1 MKQIFFLALAIACA
15 FQNQAQELE
24 RPLAFV
30 PYRTNVSLGNR
41 TLLEIPFFDD
51 FSSGRGIIYA
61 PDANRW
67 VNSGVYTSHQ
77 MPIAP
82 LTLGVAVFDGLN
94 GQGMPYDFS
103 DPFAQGAADT
113 LISMP
118 LNLSTLDSAD
128 QVYLFFYLQA
138 AGHGNMPDDVDSMY
152 VDFYSPITGEWTQVK
167 SISSDNTT
175 NWMRHDIHIKQNQ
188 YLQSGFSF
196 RFRNDATLSGAYD
209 QWNLDY
215 VNVQEGVDT
224 ANYQFNEVAMQYTP
238 SPLLIN
244 GYSTMPWRHFIVNP
258 EIYLADSLKAFEQNL
273 GPTENIVTGYSL
285 SVDGNKQVFNTQHL
299 NTFNND
305 FREITSSMLWDNTA
319 LVNANDNDSVVVVD
333 VCTFINQADPH
344 LENDTACYKME
355 LANYYAYDDGG
366 AERSWTV
373 QGAGA
378 SVAMKFYNHE
388 ADTLMGIA
396 VNWIP
401 YGVNHQDQ
409 NFFLRVWNDDGGQ
422 PGDVI
427 SENYNYQSPAYDAN
441 GYTQFHFHALDAP
454 LALPAG
460 TYYVG
465 WVQSDPETYDVGN
478 DKNTNNNPAKLFYAL
493 GSGQAWLQSATEGSV
508 MIRPYMKAGEN
519 QVWEGVEDKALSQW
533 SLFPNPASSQLN
545 LKNSSGQ
552 PITWKLMNSTGQCME
567 QGITSDAVINWSIEH
582 YPAGLY
588 FISIS
593 GHREQKNIRWIKQ

>member
-1 MKQIFFLALAIACA
+1 MKQIFLLVAILTSALGIK
-15 FQNQAQELE
+15 AQEME
-24 RPLAFV
+24 RPLSFIPAHTAGHNG
-30 PYRTNVSLGNR
+30 YR

-51 FSSGRGIIYA
+51 FSSGRGVIHS
-61 PDANRW
+61 PETNRW
-67 VNSGVYTSHQ
+67 ISSGVYTSHQ
-77 MPIAP
+77 MPISP

-94 GQGMPYDFS
+94 AQGMPYDFT

-113 LISMP
+113 LTSMP
-118 LNLSTLDSAD
+118 LNLASLDSVD
-128 QVYLFFYLQA
+128 NVYLFFYLQA
-138 AGHGNMPDDVDSMY
+138 AGNGNMPDDVDSMY
-152 VDFYSPITGEWTQVK
+152 IDFYSPITGEWSQVK

-175 NWMRHDIHIKQNQ
+175 NWIRHDIHIKQGQ
-188 YLQSGFSF
+188 YLQSGFAF

-224 ANYQFNEVAMQYTP
+224 ANYQFNEVAMQFTP
-238 SPLLIN
+238 SNLLVN
-244 GYSTMPWRHFIVNP
+244 GYTAMPWKHFVVNP
-258 EIYLADSLKAFEQNL
+258 EIYLADSLKAYEQNL

-285 SVDGNKQVFNTQHL
+285 AVDGIKQVFNTQNL

-305 FREITSSMLWDNTA
+305 FRQITATMLWDNSA
-319 LVNANDNDSVVVVD
+319 ILAASASDSVVTID

-344 LENDTACYKME
+344 LENDTACYTME
-355 LANYYAYDDGG
+355 MANYYAYDDGG

-388 ADTLMGIA
+388 TDTLVGIA

-401 YGVNHQDQ
+401 YGLNHNDQ

-427 SENYNYQSPAYDAN
+427 SENFNYQSPAYDTD
-441 GYTQFHFHALDAP
+441 GYTQFHFHALDQP

-460 TYYVG
+460 TYYAG

-478 DKNTNNNPAKLFYAL
+478 DKNTNNNPAKLFYSL
-493 GSGQAWLQSATEGSV
+493 GSGQSWLQSETTGSV
-508 MIRPYMKAGEN
+508 MIRPYMKAGEDN
-519 QVWEGVEDKALSQW
+519 VWEGVQEDESSDLTIY
-533 SLFPNPASSQLN
+533 PNPASSQLLLQN
-545 LKNSSGQ
+545 PNGQ
-552 PITWKLMNSTGQCME
+552 RLTWKMWNSQGQCLD
-567 QGITSDAVINWSIEH
+567 QGTDANSLIQWDVESF
-582 YPAGLY
+582 ASGLY
-588 FISIS
+588 LITIEGPN
-593 GHREQKNIRWIKQ
+593 GHQTLRWVKQ

>member
-1 MKQIFFLALAIACA
+1 MKQIFLLVLFFACA
-15 FQNQAQELE
+15 SRMQAQELE
-24 RPLAFV
+24 RPLSRV
-30 PYRTNVSLGNR
+30 PFKSSAQMGYR

-51 FSSGRGIIYA
+51 FSSGRGIIHS
-61 PDANRW
+61 PQSNRW
-67 VNSGVYTSHQ
+67 INSGVYTSHQ
-77 MPIAP
+77 MPITP

-94 GQGMPYDFS
+94 AQGMPYDFT
-103 DPFAQGAADT
+103 DEFAHGPADT
-113 LISMP
+113 LTSMP
-118 LNLSTLDSAD
+118 LNLASLDSAD
-128 QVYLFFYLQA
+128 NVYLFFYLQA

-152 VDFYSPITGEWTQVK
+152 IDFYSPITGEWSLVK
-167 SISSDNTT
+167 SISSDNTN
-175 NWMRHDIHIKQNQ
+175 NWNRHDLHIKKAQ

-215 VNVQEGVDT
+215 VNVQEGFDT
-224 ANYQFNEVAMQYTP
+224 ANYQFNEVAMQFTP
-238 SPLLIN
+238 SNLLVN
-244 GYSTMPWRHFIVNP
+244 GYTAMPWRHFVVSP

-273 GPTENIVTGYSL
+273 GPTENIVTGYSIA
-285 SVDGNKQVFNTQHL
+285 VDGNKQVFNTQNL

-305 FREITSSMLWDNTA
+305 FRQITATMLWDNSAILGASA
-319 LVNANDNDSVVVVD
+319 LDSLVLVD

-344 LENDTACYKME
+344 LENDTACYTME
-355 LANYYAYDDGG
+355 LANFYSYDDGG

-388 ADTLMGIA
+388 ADTLVGIA

-401 YGVNHQDQ
+401 YGLNHEDQ

-427 SENYNYQSPAYDAN
+427 SENFNYQSPAYDTD

-478 DKNTNNNPAKLFYAL
+478 DKNTNNNPAKLFYSL
-493 GSGQAWLQSATEGSV
+493 GSGQSWLQSETTGSV
-508 MIRPYMKAGEN
+508 MIRPFMKAGEDE
-519 QVWEGVEDKALSQW
+519 VWEGVEEGDNEPFV
-533 SLFPNPASSQLN
+533 LFPNPTSDNIQLQN
-545 LKNSSGQ
+545 LGGQ
-552 PITWKLMNSTGQCME
+552 NVTWKMWSSTGMLLDQGFSRDEMIHWDVE
-567 QGITSDAVINWSIEH
+567 Q
-582 YPAGLY
+582 YPSGLY
-588 FISIS
+588 FISIES
-593 GHREQKNIRWIKQ
+593 ARGHQTLRWVKQ

>member
-1 MKQIFFLALAIACA
+1 MKQIFLLVLFFACA
-15 FQNQAQELE
+15 SRMQAQELE
-24 RPLAFV
+24 RPLSRV
-30 PYRTNVSLGNR
+30 PFKSSAQMGYR

-51 FSSGRGIIYA
+51 FSSGRGIIHS
-61 PDANRW
+61 PQSNRW
-67 VNSGVYTSHQ
+67 INSGVYTSHQ
-77 MPIAP
+77 MPITP

-94 GQGMPYDFS
+94 AQGMPYDFT
-103 DPFAQGAADT
+103 DEFAQGPADT
-113 LISMP
+113 LTSMP
-118 LNLSTLDSAD
+118 LNLASLDSAD
-128 QVYLFFYLQA
+128 NVYLFFYLQA

-152 VDFYSPITGEWTQVK
+152 IDFYSPITGEWSQVK
-167 SISSDNTT
+167 SISSDNTN
-175 NWMRHDIHIKQNQ
+175 NWNRHDLHIKKAQ

-215 VNVQEGVDT
+215 VNVQEGFDT
-224 ANYQFNEVAMQYTP
+224 ANYQFNEVAMQFTP
-238 SPLLIN
+238 SNLLVN
-244 GYSTMPWRHFIVNP
+244 GYTAMPWRHFVVSP

-273 GPTENIVTGYSL
+273 GPTENIVTGYSIA
-285 SVDGNKQVFNTQHL
+285 VDGNKQVFNTQNL

-305 FREITSSMLWDNTA
+305 FRQITATMLWDNSAILGASA
-319 LVNANDNDSVVVVD
+319 LDSLVLVD

-344 LENDTACYKME
+344 LENDTACYTME
-355 LANYYAYDDGG
+355 LANFYAYDDGG

-388 ADTLMGIA
+388 ADTLVGIA

-401 YGVNHQDQ
+401 YGLNHEDQ

-427 SENYNYQSPAYDAN
+427 SENFNYQSPAYDTD
-441 GYTQFHFHALDAP
+441 GYTQFHFHALDAS

-478 DKNTNNNPAKLFYAL
+478 DKNTNNNPAKLFYSL
-493 GSGQAWLQSATEGSV
+493 GSGQSWLQSETTGSV
-508 MIRPYMKAGEN
+508 MIRPYMKAGEDE
-519 QVWEGVEDKALSQW
+519 VWEGVEEGDNEPFV
-533 SLFPNPASSQLN
+533 LFPNPTSDNIQLQN
-545 LKNSSGQ
+545 LGGQ
-552 PITWKLMNSTGQCME
+552 NVTWKMWSSTGMLLDQGFSRDEMIHWDVE
-567 QGITSDAVINWSIEH
+567 Q
-582 YPAGLY
+582 YPSGLY
-588 FISIS
+588 FISIES
-593 GHREQKNIRWIKQ
+593 ARGHQTLRWVKQ

>member
-1 MKQIFFLALAIACA
+1 MKQIFLLVLFFACA
-15 FQNQAQELE
+15 SGMQAQELE
-24 RPLAFV
+24 RPLSRV
-30 PYRTNVSLGNR
+30 PFKSSAQMGYR

-51 FSSGRGIIYA
+51 FSSGRGIIHS
-61 PDANRW
+61 PQSNRW

-77 MPIAP
+77 MPITP

-94 GQGMPYDFS
+94 AQGMPYDFT
-103 DPFAQGAADT
+103 DEFAQGPADT
-113 LISMP
+113 LTSMP
-118 LNLSTLDSAD
+118 LNLASLDSAD
-128 QVYLFFYLQA
+128 NVYLFFYLQA
-138 AGHGNMPDDVDSMY
+138 AGNGNMPDDVDSMY
-152 VDFYSPITGEWTQVK
+152 IDFYSPITGEWSTVK

-175 NWMRHDIHIKQNQ
+175 NWNRHDIHIKQAQ

-224 ANYQFNEVAMQYTP
+224 ANYQFNEVAMQFTP
-238 SPLLIN
+238 SNLLVN
-244 GYSTMPWRHFIVNP
+244 GYTAMPWRHFAVSP

-273 GPTENIVTGYSL
+273 GPTENIVTGYSIA
-285 SVDGNKQVFNTQHL
+285 VDGNKQVFNTQNL

-305 FREITSSMLWDNTA
+305 FRQITATMLWDNSAILGSSA
-319 LVNANDNDSVVVVD
+319 LDSLVSVD

-344 LENDTACYKME
+344 LENDTACYTME
-355 LANYYAYDDGG
+355 LANFYAYDDGG

-388 ADTLMGIA
+388 ADTLVGIA

-401 YGVNHQDQ
+401 YGLNHEDQ

-427 SENYNYQSPAYDAN
+427 SENFNYQSPAYDTD
-441 GYTQFHFHALDAP
+441 GYTQFHFHALDAS

-478 DKNTNNNPAKLFYAL
+478 DKNTNNNPAKLFYSL
-493 GSGQAWLQSATEGSV
+493 GSGQSWLQSETTGSV
-508 MIRPYMKAGEN
+508 MIRPYMKAGEDE
-519 QVWEGVEDKALSQW
+519 VWEGVEEGDNEPFV
-533 SLFPNPASSQLN
+533 LFPNPTSDNIQLQN
-545 LKNSSGQ
+545 LGGQ
-552 PITWKLMNSTGQCME
+552 NVTWKMWSSTGMLLDQGFSRDEMIHWDVE
-567 QGITSDAVINWSIEH
+567 Q
-582 YPAGLY
+582 YPSGLY
-588 FISIS
+588 FISIES
-593 GHREQKNIRWIKQ
+593 ARGHQTLRWVKQ

>member
-1 MKQIFFLALAIACA
+1 MKQIFLLVLFFACA
-15 FQNQAQELE
+15 SRMQAQELE
-24 RPLAFV
+24 RPLSRV
-30 PYRTNVSLGNR
+30 PFKSSAQMGYR

-51 FSSGRGIIYA
+51 FSSGRGIIHS
-61 PDANRW
+61 PQSNRW
-67 VNSGVYTSHQ
+67 INSGVYTSHQ
-77 MPIAP
+77 MPITP

-94 GQGMPYDFS
+94 AQGMPYDFT
-103 DPFAQGAADT
+103 DEFAQGPADT
-113 LISMP
+113 LTSMP
-118 LNLSTLDSAD
+118 LNLASLDSAD
-128 QVYLFFYLQA
+128 NVYLFFYLQA

-152 VDFYSPITGEWTQVK
+152 IDFYSPITGEWSQVK
-167 SISSDNTT
+167 SISSDNTN
-175 NWMRHDIHIKQNQ
+175 NWNRHDLHIKKAQ

-215 VNVQEGVDT
+215 VNVQEGFDT
-224 ANYQFNEVAMQYTP
+224 ANYQFNEVAMQFTP
-238 SPLLIN
+238 SNLLVN
-244 GYSTMPWRHFIVNP
+244 GYTAMPWRHFVVSP

-273 GPTENIVTGYSL
+273 GPTENIVTGYSIA
-285 SVDGNKQVFNTQHL
+285 VDGNKQVFNTQNL

-305 FREITSSMLWDNTA
+305 FRQITATMLWDNSAILGASA
-319 LVNANDNDSVVVVD
+319 LDSLVLVD

-344 LENDTACYKME
+344 LENDTACYTME
-355 LANYYAYDDGG
+355 LANFYAYDDGG

-388 ADTLMGIA
+388 ADTLVGIA

-401 YGVNHQDQ
+401 YGLNHEDQ

-427 SENYNYQSPAYDAN
+427 SENFNYQSPAYDTD
-441 GYTQFHFHALDAP
+441 GYTQFHFHALDAS

-478 DKNTNNNPAKLFYAL
+478 DKNTNNNPAKLFYSL
-493 GSGQAWLQSATEGSV
+493 GSGQSWLQSETTGSV
-508 MIRPYMKAGEN
+508 MIRPFMKAGEDE
-519 QVWEGVEDKALSQW
+519 VWEGVEEGDNEPFV
-533 SLFPNPASSQLN
+533 LFPNPASDNIQLQN
-545 LKNSSGQ
+545 LGGQ
-552 PITWKLMNSTGQCME
+552 NVTWKMWSSTGMLLDQGFSRDEMIHWDVE
-567 QGITSDAVINWSIEH
+567 Q
-582 YPAGLY
+582 YPSGLY
-588 FISIS
+588 FISIES
-593 GHREQKNIRWIKQ
+593 ARGHQTLRWVKQ

>member
-1 MKQIFFLALAIACA
+1 MKQLFWILCTLTFALHS
-15 FQNQAQELE
+15 QAQEKE
-24 RPLAFV
+24 SPLTKIQPVGEHAKG
-30 PYRTNVSLGNR
+30 LK

-51 FSSGRGIIYA
+51 FSAGRA
-61 PDANRW
+61 AVNVPDAGRW
-67 VNSGVYTSHQ
+67 VNAGVYTSAQ

-82 LTLGVAVFDGLN
+82 LTLGAAIFDGLN
-94 GQGMPYDFS
+94 SEGMPYDFS
-103 DPFAQGAADT
+103 NPFAQGAADT
-113 LISMP
+113 LTSMP
-118 LNLSTLDSAD
+118 LNLAGLDSTD

-152 VDFYSPITGEWTQVK
+152 VDFFSPITGQWDQVL
-167 SISSDNTT
+167 SIASDNTT
-175 NWMRHDIHIKQNQ
+175 DWIRHDLHIKQAQ
-188 YLQSGFSF
+188 FLQSGFAF

-238 SPLLIN
+238 SNILSN
-244 GYSTMPWRHFIVNP
+244 GYTAMPWKHFVVNP
-258 EIYLADSLKAFEQNL
+258 EVHLADSLKAFEQNL
-273 GPTENIVTGYSL
+273 GPTENIVTGYSIT
-285 SVDGNKQVFNTQHL
+285 VDGSQSVFNTQNL

-305 FREITSSMLWDNTA
+305 FRAITTTMLWNNTSI
-319 LVNANDNDSVVVVD
+319 LNANAQDSVVNVE

-344 LENDTACYKME
+344 LENDTACYTLH

-401 YGVNHQDQ
+401 YGSDESNQ

-427 SENYNYQSPAYDAN
+427 SENFNYQSPAYDTD
-441 GYTQFHFHALDAP
+441 GYTQFHYHALDQP

-460 TYYVG
+460 TFYVG
-465 WVQSDPETYDVGN
+465 WVQSDPGTYDVGN
-478 DKNTNNNPAKLFYAL
+478 DKNTNNNPAKLFYVL
-493 GSGQAWLQSATEGSV
+493 GSDQQWIQSETTGSLLL
-508 MIRPYMKAGEN
+508 RPYLKAGEN
-519 QVWEGVEDKALSQW
+519 QVWEGVNHATFAQSILY
-533 SLFPNPASSQLN
+533 PNPANDVLFLTNVGQGQLQWKMWSSVGTCINQGVS
-545 LKNSSGQ
+545 NSSALQ
-552 PITWKLMNSTGQCME
+552 WDVQDL
-567 QGITSDAVINWSIEH
+567 
-582 YPAGLY
+582 PAGLY
-588 FISIS
+588 FLTIESPA
-593 GHREQKNIRWIKQ
+593 GVETLRWIKQ

>member
-1 MKQIFFLALAIACA
+1 MKQIFLLVLIFACA
-15 FQNQAQELE
+15 SGMQAQELE
-24 RPLAFV
+24 RPLSRV
-30 PYRTNVSLGNR
+30 PFKSSVQMGYR

-51 FSSGRGIIYA
+51 FSSGRGIIHS
-61 PDANRW
+61 PQSNRW
-67 VNSGVYTSHQ
+67 INSGVYTSHQ
-77 MPIAP
+77 MPITP

-94 GQGMPYDFS
+94 AQGMPYDFT
-103 DPFAQGAADT
+103 DEFAQGPADT
-113 LISMP
+113 LTSMP
-118 LNLSTLDSAD
+118 LNLASLDSAD
-128 QVYLFFYLQA
+128 NVYLFFYLQA

-152 VDFYSPITGEWTQVK
+152 IDFYSPITGEWSQVK

-175 NWMRHDIHIKQNQ
+175 NWNRHDIHIKQAQ

-215 VNVQEGVDT
+215 VNVQEGYDT
-224 ANYQFNEVAMQYTP
+224 ANYQFNEVAMQFTP
-238 SPLLIN
+238 SNLLVN
-244 GYSTMPWRHFIVNP
+244 GYTAMPWRHFVVSP
-258 EIYLADSLKAFEQNL
+258 EIYLADSLKAYEQNL
-273 GPTENIVTGYSL
+273 GPTENIVTGYSIA
-285 SVDGNKQVFNTQHL
+285 VDGNKQVFNTQNL

-305 FREITSSMLWDNTA
+305 FRQITATMLWDNSAILGASA
-319 LVNANDNDSVVVVD
+319 LDSLVSVD

-344 LENDTACYKME
+344 LENDTACYTME
-355 LANYYAYDDGG
+355 LANFYAYDDGG

-388 ADTLMGIA
+388 ADTLVGIA

-401 YGVNHQDQ
+401 YGLNHEDQ

-427 SENYNYQSPAYDAN
+427 SENFNYQSPAYDTD

-478 DKNTNNNPAKLFYAL
+478 DKNTNNNPAKLFYSL
-493 GSGQAWLQSATEGSV
+493 GSGQSWLQSETTGSV
-508 MIRPYMKAGEN
+508 MIRPYMKAGEDE
-519 QVWEGVEDKALSQW
+519 VWEGVEEGNIEPFV
-533 SLFPNPASSQLN
+533 LFPNPTSDHIKLRN
-545 LKNSSGQ
+545 RGGQ
-552 PITWKLMNSTGQCME
+552 FVAWKMWSSTGMLLDQGFSRDEMIHWDVE
-567 QGITSDAVINWSIEH
+567 Q
-582 YPAGLY
+582 YPSGLY
-588 FISIS
+588 FISIEGAR
-593 GHREQKNIRWIKQ
+593 GHQTLRWVKQ

>member
-1 MKQIFFLALAIACA
+1 MKQIFLLVLFFACA
-15 FQNQAQELE
+15 SGMQAQELE
-24 RPLAFV
+24 RPLSRV
-30 PYRTNVSLGNR
+30 PFKSSAQMGYR

-51 FSSGRGIIYA
+51 FSSGRGIIHS
-61 PDANRW
+61 PQSNRW
-67 VNSGVYTSHQ
+67 INSGVYTSHQ
-77 MPIAP
+77 MPITP

-94 GQGMPYDFS
+94 AQGMPYDFT
-103 DPFAQGAADT
+103 DEFAQGAADT
-113 LISMP
+113 LTSMP
-118 LNLSTLDSAD
+118 LNLAALDSVD
-128 QVYLFFYLQA
+128 NVYLFFYLQA
-138 AGHGNMPDDVDSMY
+138 AGNGNMPDDVDSMY
-152 VDFYSPITGEWTQVK
+152 IDFYSPITGEWSQVK

-175 NWMRHDIHIKQNQ
+175 NWNRHDIHIKQAQ

-224 ANYQFNEVAMQYTP
+224 ANYQFNEVAMQFTP
-238 SPLLIN
+238 SNLLVN
-244 GYSTMPWRHFIVNP
+244 GYTAMPWRHFAVSP

-273 GPTENIVTGYSL
+273 GPTENIVTGYSIA
-285 SVDGNKQVFNTQHL
+285 VDGNKQVFNTQNL

-305 FREITSSMLWDNTA
+305 FRQITATMLWDNSAILGASA
-319 LVNANDNDSVVVVD
+319 LDSLVSVD

-344 LENDTACYKME
+344 LENDTACYTME
-355 LANYYAYDDGG
+355 LANFYAYDDGG

-388 ADTLMGIA
+388 ADTLVGIA

-401 YGVNHQDQ
+401 YGLNHEDQ

-427 SENYNYQSPAYDAN
+427 SENFNYQSPAYDTD
-441 GYTQFHFHALDAP
+441 GYTQFHFHALDAS

-478 DKNTNNNPAKLFYAL
+478 DKNTNNNPAKLFYSL
-493 GSGQAWLQSATEGSV
+493 GSGQSWLQSETTGSV
-508 MIRPYMKAGEN
+508 MIRPYMKAGEDE
-519 QVWEGVEDKALSQW
+519 VWEGVEEGNNEPFV
-533 SLFPNPASSQLN
+533 LFPNPTSDNIQLQN
-545 LKNSSGQ
+545 LGGQ
-552 PITWKLMNSTGQCME
+552 NVTWKMWSSTGMLLDQGFSRDEMIHWDVE
-567 QGITSDAVINWSIEH
+567 Q
-582 YPAGLY
+582 YPSGLY
-588 FISIS
+588 FISIES
-593 GHREQKNIRWIKQ
+593 ARGHQTLRWVKQ

>member
-1 MKQIFFLALAIACA
+1 MKQIFLLVLFFACA
-15 FQNQAQELE
+15 SRMQAQELE
-24 RPLAFV
+24 RPLSRV
-30 PYRTNVSLGNR
+30 PFKSSAQMGYR

-51 FSSGRGIIYA
+51 FSSGRGIIHS
-61 PDANRW
+61 PQSNRW
-67 VNSGVYTSHQ
+67 INSGVYTSHQ
-77 MPIAP
+77 MPITP

-94 GQGMPYDFS
+94 AQGMPYDFT
-103 DPFAQGAADT
+103 DEFAQGPADT
-113 LISMP
+113 LTSMP
-118 LNLSTLDSAD
+118 LNLASLDSAD
-128 QVYLFFYLQA
+128 NVYLFFYLQA

-152 VDFYSPITGEWTQVK
+152 IDFYSPITGEWSQVK
-167 SISSDNTT
+167 SISSDNTN
-175 NWMRHDIHIKQNQ
+175 NWNRHDLHIKKAQ

-215 VNVQEGVDT
+215 VNVQEGFDT
-224 ANYQFNEVAMQYTP
+224 ANYQFNEVAMQFTP
-238 SPLLIN
+238 SNLLVN
-244 GYSTMPWRHFIVNP
+244 GYTAMPWRHFVVSP

-273 GPTENIVTGYSL
+273 GPTENIVTGYSIA
-285 SVDGNKQVFNTQHL
+285 VDGNKQVFNTQNL

-305 FREITSSMLWDNTA
+305 FRQITATMLWDNSAILGASA
-319 LVNANDNDSVVVVD
+319 LDSLVLVD

-344 LENDTACYKME
+344 LENDTACYTME
-355 LANYYAYDDGG
+355 LANFYAYDDGG

-388 ADTLMGIA
+388 ADTLVGIA

-401 YGVNHQDQ
+401 YGLNHEDQ

-427 SENYNYQSPAYDAN
+427 SENFNYQSPAYDTD
-441 GYTQFHFHALDAP
+441 GYTQFHFHALDAS

-478 DKNTNNNPAKLFYAL
+478 DKNTNNNPAKLFYSL
-493 GSGQAWLQSATEGSV
+493 GSGQSWLQSETTGSV
-508 MIRPYMKAGEN
+508 MIRPYMKAGEDE
-519 QVWEGVEDKALSQW
+519 VWEGVEEGDNEPFV
-533 SLFPNPASSQLN
+533 LFPNPASDNIQLQN
-545 LKNSSGQ
+545 LGGQ
-552 PITWKLMNSTGQCME
+552 NVTWKMWSSTGMLLDQGFSRDEMIHWDVE
-567 QGITSDAVINWSIEH
+567 Q
-582 YPAGLY
+582 YPSGLY
-588 FISIS
+588 FISIES
-593 GHREQKNIRWIKQ
+593 ARGHQTLRWVKQ

>member
-1 MKQIFFLALAIACA
+1 MKQIFLLVLFFACA
-15 FQNQAQELE
+15 SRMQAQELE
-24 RPLAFV
+24 RPLSRV
-30 PYRTNVSLGNR
+30 PFKSSAQMGYR

-51 FSSGRGIIYA
+51 FSSGKGIIHS
-61 PDANRW
+61 PQSNRW
-67 VNSGVYTSHQ
+67 INSGVYTSHQ
-77 MPIAP
+77 MPITP

-94 GQGMPYDFS
+94 AQGMPYDFT
-103 DPFAQGAADT
+103 DEFAQGPADT
-113 LISMP
+113 LTSMP
-118 LNLSTLDSAD
+118 LNLASLDSAD
-128 QVYLFFYLQA
+128 NVYLFFYLQA

-152 VDFYSPITGEWTQVK
+152 IDFYSPITGEWSQVK
-167 SISSDNTT
+167 SISSDNTN
-175 NWMRHDIHIKQNQ
+175 NWNRHDLHIKKAQ

-215 VNVQEGVDT
+215 VNVQEGFDT
-224 ANYQFNEVAMQYTP
+224 ANYQFNEVAMQFTP
-238 SPLLIN
+238 SNLLVN
-244 GYSTMPWRHFIVNP
+244 GYTAMPWRHFVVSP

-273 GPTENIVTGYSL
+273 GPTENIVTGYSIA
-285 SVDGNKQVFNTQHL
+285 VDGNKQVFNTQNL

-305 FREITSSMLWDNTA
+305 FRQITATMLWDNSAILGASA
-319 LVNANDNDSVVVVD
+319 LDSLVLVD

-344 LENDTACYKME
+344 LENDTACYTME
-355 LANYYAYDDGG
+355 LANFYAYDDGG

-388 ADTLMGIA
+388 ADTLVGIA

-401 YGVNHQDQ
+401 YGLNHEDQ

-427 SENYNYQSPAYDAN
+427 SENFNYQSPAYDTD
-441 GYTQFHFHALDAP
+441 GYTQFHFHALDAS

-478 DKNTNNNPAKLFYAL
+478 DKNTNNNPAKLFYSL
-493 GSGQAWLQSATEGSV
+493 GSGQSWLQSETTGSV
-508 MIRPYMKAGEN
+508 MIRPYMKAGEDE
-519 QVWEGVEDKALSQW
+519 VWEGVEEGDNEPFV
-533 SLFPNPASSQLN
+533 LFPNPASDNIQLQN
-545 LKNSSGQ
+545 LGGQ
-552 PITWKLMNSTGQCME
+552 NVTWKMWSSTGMLLDQGFSRDEMIHWDVE
-567 QGITSDAVINWSIEH
+567 Q
-582 YPAGLY
+582 YPSGLY
-588 FISIS
+588 FISIES
-593 GHREQKNIRWIKQ
+593 ARGHQTLRWVKQ

>member
-1 MKQIFFLALAIACA
+1 MKQIFLLVLFFACA
-15 FQNQAQELE
+15 SGMQAQELE
-24 RPLAFV
+24 RPLSRV
-30 PYRTNVSLGNR
+30 PFKSSAQMGYR

-51 FSSGRGIIYA
+51 FSSGRGIIHS
-61 PDANRW
+61 PQSNRW

-77 MPIAP
+77 MPITP

-94 GQGMPYDFS
+94 AQGMPYDFT
-103 DPFAQGAADT
+103 DEFAQGPADT
-113 LISMP
+113 LTSMP
-118 LNLSTLDSAD
+118 LNLASLDSAD
-128 QVYLFFYLQA
+128 NVYLFFYLQA
-138 AGHGNMPDDVDSMY
+138 AGNGNMPDDVDSMY
-152 VDFYSPITGEWTQVK
+152 IDFYSPITGEWSTVK

-175 NWMRHDIHIKQNQ
+175 NWNRHDIHIKQAQ

-224 ANYQFNEVAMQYTP
+224 ANYQFNEVAMQFTP
-238 SPLLIN
+238 SNLLVN
-244 GYSTMPWRHFIVNP
+244 GYTAMPWRHFAVSP

-273 GPTENIVTGYSL
+273 GPTENIVTGYSIA
-285 SVDGNKQVFNTQHL
+285 VDGNKQVFNTQNL

-305 FREITSSMLWDNTA
+305 FRQITATMLWDNSAILGASA
-319 LVNANDNDSVVVVD
+319 LDSLVSVD

-344 LENDTACYKME
+344 LENDTACYTME
-355 LANYYAYDDGG
+355 LANFYAYDDGG

-388 ADTLMGIA
+388 ADTLVGIA

-401 YGVNHQDQ
+401 YGLNHEDQ

-427 SENYNYQSPAYDAN
+427 SENFNYQSPAYDTD
-441 GYTQFHFHALDAP
+441 GYTQFHFHALDAS

-478 DKNTNNNPAKLFYAL
+478 DKNTNNNPAKLFYSL
-493 GSGQAWLQSATEGSV
+493 GSGQSWLQSETTGSV
-508 MIRPYMKAGEN
+508 MIRPYMKAGEDE
-519 QVWEGVEDKALSQW
+519 VWEGVEEGDNEPFV
-533 SLFPNPASSQLN
+533 LFPNPTSDNIQLQN
-545 LKNSSGQ
+545 LGGQ
-552 PITWKLMNSTGQCME
+552 NVTWKMWSSTGMLLDQGFSRDEMIHWDVE
-567 QGITSDAVINWSIEH
+567 Q
-582 YPAGLY
+582 YPSGLY
-588 FISIS
+588 FISIES
-593 GHREQKNIRWIKQ
+593 ARGHQTLRWVKQ

>member
-1 MKQIFFLALAIACA
+1 MKQIFLLVLFFACA
-15 FQNQAQELE
+15 SRMQAQELE
-24 RPLAFV
+24 RPLSRV
-30 PYRTNVSLGNR
+30 PFKSSAQMGYR

-51 FSSGRGIIYA
+51 FSSGRGIIHS
-61 PDANRW
+61 PQSNRW
-67 VNSGVYTSHQ
+67 INSGVYTSHQ
-77 MPIAP
+77 MPITP

-94 GQGMPYDFS
+94 AQGMPYDFT
-103 DPFAQGAADT
+103 DEFAQGPADT
-113 LISMP
+113 LTSMP
-118 LNLSTLDSAD
+118 LNLASLDSAD
-128 QVYLFFYLQA
+128 NVYLFFYLQA

-152 VDFYSPITGEWTQVK
+152 IDFYSPITGEWSQVK

-175 NWMRHDIHIKQNQ
+175 NWNRHDLHIKKAQ

-215 VNVQEGVDT
+215 VNVQEGFDT
-224 ANYQFNEVAMQYTP
+224 ANYQFNEVAMQFTP
-238 SPLLIN
+238 SNLLVN
-244 GYSTMPWRHFIVNP
+244 GYTAMPWRHFVVSP

-273 GPTENIVTGYSL
+273 GPTENIVTGYSIA
-285 SVDGNKQVFNTQHL
+285 VDGNKQVFNTQNL

-305 FREITSSMLWDNTA
+305 FRQITATMLWDNSAILGASA
-319 LVNANDNDSVVVVD
+319 LDSLVLVD

-344 LENDTACYKME
+344 LENDTACYTME
-355 LANYYAYDDGG
+355 LANFYAYDDGG

-388 ADTLMGIA
+388 ADTLVGIA

-401 YGVNHQDQ
+401 YGLNHEDQ

-427 SENYNYQSPAYDAN
+427 SENFNYQSPAYDTD

-478 DKNTNNNPAKLFYAL
+478 DKNTNNNPAKLFYSL
-493 GSGQAWLQSATEGSV
+493 GSGQSWLQSETTGSV
-508 MIRPYMKAGEN
+508 MIRPYMKAGEDE
-519 QVWEGVEDKALSQW
+519 VWEGVEEGDNEPFV
-533 SLFPNPASSQLN
+533 LFPNPASDNIQLQN
-545 LKNSSGQ
+545 LGGQ
-552 PITWKLMNSTGQCME
+552 NVTWKMWSSTGMLLDQGFSRDEMIHWDVE
-567 QGITSDAVINWSIEH
+567 Q
-582 YPAGLY
+582 YPSGLY
-588 FISIS
+588 FISIES
-593 GHREQKNIRWIKQ
+593 ARGHQTLRWVKQ

>member
-1 MKQIFFLALAIACA
+1 MKQLFWILCTFTFALHS
-15 FQNQAQELE
+15 QAQEKE
-24 RPLAFV
+24 SPLTKMQPVGGHAKG
-30 PYRTNVSLGNR
+30 LK

-51 FSSGRGIIYA
+51 FAAGRA
-61 PDANRW
+61 VVSVPDAGRW
-67 VNSGVYTSHQ
+67 VNAGVYTSAQ

-82 LTLGVAVFDGLN
+82 LTLGAAIFDGLN
-94 GQGMPYDFS
+94 SEGMPYDFS

-113 LISMP
+113 LTSMP
-118 LNLSTLDSAD
+118 LNLAGLDSAD
-128 QVYLFFYLQA
+128 KVYLFFYLQA

-152 VDFYSPITGEWTQVK
+152 VDFFSPITGEWDQVLA
-167 SISSDNTT
+167 ISSDNTT
-175 NWMRHDIHIKQNQ
+175 SWIRHDVHIKQAQ
-188 YLQSGFSF
+188 FLQSGFAF

-224 ANYQFNEVAMQYTP
+224 ANYQFNEVAMQFTP
-238 SPLLIN
+238 SNILNN
-244 GYSTMPWRHFIVNP
+244 GYTAMPWKHFVVSP
-258 EIYLADSLKAFEQNL
+258 EIHLADSLKAFEQNL
-273 GPTENIVTGYSL
+273 GPTENIVTGYSI
-285 SVDGNKQVFNTQHL
+285 SVDGNKSVFNTQNL

-305 FREITSSMLWDNTA
+305 FRAITATMLWNNTSI
-319 LVNANDNDSVVVVD
+319 LNANAQDSVVNVE

-344 LENDTACYKME
+344 LENDTACYTLQ

-401 YGVNHQDQ
+401 YGSDESNQ
-409 NFFLRVWNDDGGQ
+409 NFFLRVWNDDGGL

-427 SENYNYQSPAYDAN
+427 SENFNYQSPAYDTD
-441 GYTQFHFHALDAP
+441 GYTQFHYHALDQP

-460 TYYVG
+460 TFYVG
-465 WVQSDPETYDVGN
+465 WVQSDPGTYDVGN

-493 GSGQAWLQSATEGSV
+493 GSGQQWIQSETTGSLLL
-508 MIRPYMKAGEN
+508 RPYMKAGED
-519 QVWEGVEDKALSQW
+519 QVWEGVEHAAFASRVLY
-533 SLFPNPASSQLN
+533 PNPANDVLYLTNEGQGQLQWKMWSSAGTCIN
-545 LKNSSGQ
+545 
-552 PITWKLMNSTGQCME
+552 
-567 QGITSDAVINWSIEH
+567 QGVSNASALQWEVQDL
-582 YPAGLY
+582 PAGLY
-588 FISIS
+588 FLTIESPA
-593 GHREQKNIRWIKQ
+593 GVETLRWIKQ

>member
-1 MKQIFFLALAIACA
+1 MKQIFLLVLFFACA
-15 FQNQAQELE
+15 SRMQAQELE
-24 RPLAFV
+24 RPLSRV
-30 PYRTNVSLGNR
+30 PFKSSAQMGYR

-51 FSSGRGIIYA
+51 FSSGRGIIHS
-61 PDANRW
+61 PQSNRW
-67 VNSGVYTSHQ
+67 INSGVYTSHQ
-77 MPIAP
+77 MPITP

-94 GQGMPYDFS
+94 AQGMPYDFT
-103 DPFAQGAADT
+103 DEFAQGPADT
-113 LISMP
+113 LTSMP
-118 LNLSTLDSAD
+118 LNLASLDSAD
-128 QVYLFFYLQA
+128 NVYLFFYLQA

-152 VDFYSPITGEWTQVK
+152 IDFYSPITGEWSQVK
-167 SISSDNTT
+167 SISSDNTN
-175 NWMRHDIHIKQNQ
+175 NWNRHDLHITKAQ

-215 VNVQEGVDT
+215 VNVQEGFDT
-224 ANYQFNEVAMQYTP
+224 ANYQFNEVAMQFTP
-238 SPLLIN
+238 SNLLVN
-244 GYSTMPWRHFIVNP
+244 GYTAMPWRHFVVSP

-273 GPTENIVTGYSL
+273 GPTENIVTGYSIA
-285 SVDGNKQVFNTQHL
+285 VDGNKQVFNTQNL

-305 FREITSSMLWDNTA
+305 FRQITATMLWDNSAILGASA
-319 LVNANDNDSVVVVD
+319 LDSLVLVD

-344 LENDTACYKME
+344 LENDTACYTME
-355 LANYYAYDDGG
+355 LANFYSYDDGG

-388 ADTLMGIA
+388 ADTLVGIA

-401 YGVNHQDQ
+401 YGLNHEDQ

-427 SENYNYQSPAYDAN
+427 SENFNYQSPAYDTD

-478 DKNTNNNPAKLFYAL
+478 DKNTNNNPAKLFYSL
-493 GSGQAWLQSATEGSV
+493 GSGQSWLQSETTGSV
-508 MIRPYMKAGEN
+508 MIRPFMKAGEDE
-519 QVWEGVEDKALSQW
+519 VWEGVEEGDNEPFV
-533 SLFPNPASSQLN
+533 LFPNPTSDNIQLQN
-545 LKNSSGQ
+545 LGGQ
-552 PITWKLMNSTGQCME
+552 NVTWKMWSSTGMLLDQGFSRDEMIHWDVE
-567 QGITSDAVINWSIEH
+567 Q
-582 YPAGLY
+582 YPSGLY
-588 FISIS
+588 FISIES
-593 GHREQKNIRWIKQ
+593 ARGHQTLRWVKQ